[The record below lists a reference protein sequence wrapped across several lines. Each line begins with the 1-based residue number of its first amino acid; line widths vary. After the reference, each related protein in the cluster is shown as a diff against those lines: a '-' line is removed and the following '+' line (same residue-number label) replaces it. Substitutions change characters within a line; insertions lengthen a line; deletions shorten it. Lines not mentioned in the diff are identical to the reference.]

1 MIHHHLRTGCLR
13 QGANLPA
20 PGVTFERI
28 GLWTTVHYIAQN
40 AVKQYAT
47 TASCGTKSYT
57 PPSSASDAM
66 KGDTCDANGA
76 QMTGTGSEVVVVAQT
91 YQSHHE
97 KITLGS
103 PHCTHLSACNL
114 VIFVITTR
122 ATTTS

>member
-20 PGVTFERI
+20 PGLTFERI
-28 GLWTTVHYIAQN
+28 GQWTTGHYIAQN

-66 KGDTCDANGA
+66 KEDSCDANGA
-76 QMTGTGSEVVVVAQT
+76 QTTGTGTEVGVVAQT

-97 KITLGS
+97 KIART
-103 PHCTHLSACNL
+103 SAHAVL
-114 VIFVITTR
+114 
-122 ATTTS
+122 